1 MTKKVRWGVL
11 GVAGIAV
18 KKVVPAMQRGEWSEV
33 TAIASRDAGKAERA
47 ARELGLAKSYGSY
60 EELLAD
66 PEVDAIYNPLPNHLH
81 VEWSVKAAEA
91 GKHVLCEKPLGRTAD
106 EARVLLAA
114 RDRAGVKVGE
124 AFMVRTHPQWRGVL
138 DLVASGRVGAV
149 RTVAG
154 YFSYNNVDP
163 NNIRNVAEYAGGAL
177 MDIGCY
183 LVYFS
188 RLAFGAE
195 PKRAVALA
203 EFHPQTKTDVL
214 TSAILDFPTGHSVLT
229 CSTRV
234 TPHQRV
240 QIVGTRGRIEIL
252 VPVNSAPERP
262 SRVLLDDGSD
272 IYGGGVE
279 TLEFEPCDQYTIQ
292 GDLFARCVLE
302 DTKPPVPLEES
313 VRNMEVIDAIFRSAK
328 SGGWEPVAGAAA

>member
-18 KKVVPAMQRGEWSEV
+18 KKVIPAMQRGEWSEV
-33 TAIASRDAGKAERA
+33 TAIASRDASKAERA
-47 ARELGLAKSYGSY
+47 ARELGLAKAYGSY

-66 PEVDAIYNPLPNHLH
+66 PEVDAVYNPLPNHLH
-81 VEWSVKAAEA
+81 VEWSVRAAEA

-195 PKRAVALA
+195 PYAGC
-203 EFHPQTKTDVL
+203 
-214 TSAILDFPTGHSVLT
+214 SAAPGSLIANGAT
-229 CSTRV
+229 CSSSPFSVSRA
-234 TPHQRV
+234 PAARSS
-240 QIVGTRGRIEIL
+240 
-252 VPVNSAPERP
+252 PVSH
-262 SRVLLDDGSD
+262 
-272 IYGGGVE
+272 IGG
-279 TLEFEPCDQYTIQ
+279 P
-292 GDLFARCVLE
+292 
-302 DTKPPVPLEES
+302 
-313 VRNMEVIDAIFRSAK
+313 
-328 SGGWEPVAGAAA
+328 